1 MKTLKEHIEEI
12 VNREEISDYDFL
24 DNMIMRHCYISY
36 AFNNRRVTESTIYES
51 DGSFPGQHE
60 LVKHMLSEINKCNKS
75 SYKISLEG
83 NQIVDDIYVKFKND
97 RDNKIKGEY
106 VIDDAKYNDYNI
118 VRWDNDNSKF
128 RFAEI
133 VVWNYDADPDSLEE
147 ILYHETQHIWDD
159 WILMSK
165 KSISL
170 SDKVK
175 KSLDMKLNDKNI
187 SQYVKDVIY
196 YSEDYEIRAYLAQI
210 NGIFGNKKYNT
221 LEEAFTEI
229 YKSSIYQNYKFIW
242 YSLNVDRYRRKLE
255 EHISHKEMKKI
266 DKSISKAWKKI
277 VNHAYHICCDHLSD
291 NRLTPSTKYHE
302 IHKDVY

>member
-1 MKTLKEHIEEI
+1 MKILKEHIEEI
-12 VNREEISDYDFL
+12 VNKEETIDYDFL

-36 AFNNRRVTESTIYES
+36 AFNNRMVTESTIYES

-60 LVKHMLSEINKCNKS
+60 LVKHMLSEINKHNKS

-83 NQIVDDIYVKFKND
+83 NQIVDDIYVKFRND

-106 VIDDAKYNDYNI
+106 VID
-118 VRWDNDNSKF
+118 DNSKF

-133 VVWNYDADPDSLEE
+133 VVWNYDADPDGLEE

-165 KSISL
+165 KNISL

-175 KSLDMKLNDKNI
+175 KSLDMKLSDKNI

-221 LEEAFTEI
+221 LEEAFAEI
-229 YKSSIYQNYKFIW
+229 YNSSIYQNYKFIW

-266 DKSISKAWKKI
+266 DKSISKVWKKI
-277 VNHAYHICCDHLSD
+277 INHAYHICCDHLSN
-291 NRLTPSTKYHE
+291 NRLTPSTKDHE
-302 IHKDVY
+302 IHKDV